1 MAQRSGIRRLIS
13 AKQSF
18 KRINNFLKAL
28 YKLYSQ
34 SDMYL
39 KQFILLDVSVIN
51 HIYNQ
56 NSEHAF

>member
-28 YKLYSQ
+28 YKLHSH

-39 KQFILLDVSVIN
+39 KQFILLDVSVIS